1 MNLVDSFKTAL
12 GIRLKSLRERFGDG
26 KLSQADL
33 AKLLPNVSRAN
44 LGRVEI
50 GEVMPSAIFI
60 KDVAEFFNISADWL
74 LTGKEYEISQTFLD
88 PDLQR
93 LIDAYNLLD
102 KENRQALKAY
112 TALLVSHRH
121 LDILEETLKQTRSL
135 DRAPELDVI
144 KEEKSVYL
152 PILGTAAAG
161 MPIMAD
167 EFLEGFL
174 PVPAKKIKKNTYI
187 VRAQGESM
195 IDAGIQNGDLVM
207 IIPQP
212 AVEQGEIALVKVDGD
227 VTIKK
232 FYWYDHEVRLRPAN
246 KTMEDIVVT
255 DLAKVK
261 VLGKVAGIIP
271 AAEANI
277 TMQYEFNGEEDQ

>member
-1 MNLVDSFKTAL
+1 MNEIESFKQALGSRIKHLRLSFKTN
-12 GIRLKSLRERFGDG
+12 
-26 KLSQADL
+26 KLTQDDL
-33 AKLLPNVSRAN
+33 ADNLASVSRAN
-44 LGRVEI
+44 LSRIEK
-50 GEVMPSAIFI
+50 GEVMASAIFI
-60 KDVAEFFNISADWL
+60 KEVTSFFNVSADWL
-74 LTGKEYEISQTFLD
+74 LTGKEFEAPQITLE

-93 LIDAYNLLD
+93 LIEAYNLLD
-102 KENRQALKAY
+102 KENQQALKAY

-121 LDILEETLKQTRSL
+121 CDILEETLKQTRTPDLISE
-135 DRAPELDVI
+135 PEVI
-144 KEEKSVYL
+144 KEERKVYL
-152 PILGTAAAG
+152 PVLGTAAAG

-174 PVPAKKIKKNTYI
+174 PVPAKKIRKNTYI
-187 VRAQGESM
+187 VRVKGESM
-195 IDAGIQNGDLVM
+195 IDAGIQNGDLVI

-227 VTIKK
+227 ITIKK
-232 FYWYDHEVRLRPAN
+232 FYLYEHEVRLRPAN

-261 VLGKVAGIIP
+261 VLGKVVGVIS

-277 TMQYEFNGEEDQ
+277 TMQHEFNGDEE